1 MIINSAVIGTG
12 IGQKHIESIDGYK
25 NFKVT
30 KICEFNNLKLPTLRK
45 RYKNKIITT
54 NENDIFKDKDIKLI
68 SIASYDQDHFAQIK
82 KCIKFKK
89 YFIVEKPICLNL
101 KELRE
106 LNYLIK
112 KNKIKLFS
120 NLVLRVNSKFKSIKA
135 KIDKKK
141 VFYIEADYLWGR
153 KYKLFGWRSK
163 TKNYSL
169 TLGTAIHMIDIV
181 MWFLNSRPISVSTFG
196 SNNITQNTNF
206 KKNSFLIYILE
217 FPNNKL
223 VKITANGVGIY
234 SHFHQLKIFERN
246 KTIEHSYNETRLIK
260 QLNKN
265 KIKKEIV
272 SGNYP
277 DKKNRKKLIQNFL
290 DYILNKKTKLI
301 LSNKDQIDLMK
312 VCFSADESLKRRK
325 KIKIKYLK

>member
-1 MIINSAVIGTG
+1 MVINSAVIGTG

-30 KICEFNNLKLPTLRK
+30 KICEFNNLKLPTLK
-45 RYKNKIITT
+45 KKYKNKVITKD
-54 NENDIFKDKDIKLI
+54 EDEIFEDKNIKLI
-68 SIASYDQDHFAQIK
+68 SIASYDQDHFKQIK

-89 YFIVEKPICLNL
+89 YFIVEKPICLTL
-101 KELRE
+101 KELKE

-112 KNKIKLFS
+112 KNNIKLFS

-135 KIDKKK
+135 KIKEKK
-141 VFYIEADYLWGR
+141 VFYVEADYLWGR
-153 KYKLFGWRSK
+153 KHKLFGWRSK
-163 TKNYSL
+163 VKNYSL
-169 TLGTAIHMIDIV
+169 TLGAAIHMIDLV

-196 SNNITQNTNF
+196 SKKITKSTNF
-206 KKNSFLIYILE
+206 KKHSFLIYIFE

-234 SHFHQLKIFERN
+234 DHFHQLKIFEKN
-246 KTIEHSYNETRLIK
+246 KTIEHNYNESRLIK
-260 QLNKN
+260 NSNK
-265 KIKKEIV
+265 KKLKKTII

-301 LSNKDQIDLMK
+301 LSNKNQIDLMK
-312 VCFSADESLKRRK
+312 VCFSADESLKK
-325 KIKIKYLK
+325 KKKNSNKVS